1 MANKMTKEEALQI
14 LYKELDEDTSLPLA
28 AGATNAVPGEG
39 NPNADIMFIGEA
51 PGKNE
56 DLQGRPF
63 IGAAGKLLD
72 QLIESI
78 GLQRSDI
85 YIANVIKHRP
95 PNNRD
100 PLPAEIEAYKP
111 YLDAQVDI
119 IDPLLFV
126 TLGRFSME
134 FMLGP
139 GFSISKI
146 HGEPKRKNGRVIM
159 PVYHPAAAL
168 YSGNLR
174 PALFADF
181 AKIPKILET
190 IKKEKKK

>member
-1 MANKMTKEEALQI
+1 MDKQEALEI
-14 LYKELDEDTSLPLA
+14 LYKELGDDTSLPLA
-28 AGATNAVPGEG
+28 EGATNPVPGEG
-39 NPNADIMFIGEA
+39 NPDADIMFIGEA

-63 IGAAGKLLD
+63 VGAAGKLLD

-78 GLQRSDI
+78 GLKREDI

-100 PLPAEIEAYKP
+100 PSPEEIEAYKP

-134 FMLGP
+134 FMLGS

-174 PALFADF
+174 PALFDDF
-181 AKIPKILET
+181 AKIPKIIEA
-190 IKKEKKK
+190 IKNEKNID